1 MMASVQEAYATLAL
15 EVDGRHADTSE
26 CPIDHAWAI
35 VRMRVPS
42 YAAFDWLGICNG
54 EALSF
59 SILASGPDEESLLV
73 DARELETFHRK
84 NAEWAKTLLDG
95 TATRSLR
102 GNKLYPK
109 LAYKF
114 KSVQKAE
121 GLLREGPA
129 YTRYFVL
136 PIVREKTGGGRI
148 ILSTIVKRLR
158 SICPPIR
165 DEKRSHPLSTLFDA
179 NNSSETMNT
188 KKRGKRW
195 LSRLPGE
202 SEWRRAIEIRSRT
215 HYRVAFERP
224 PASLVERISS
234 RFVYAFEGKHE
245 GSMLFATR
253 KYRAHA
259 WEKVEERPIA
269 CGPTESVSAFM
280 SDIRSILAE
289 AESPWDSFIREW
301 LEAFTLSAAPIVDGL
316 VDRPDPV
323 GAWSLGLWWEPI
335 YLADRNREIWKE
347 YE

>member
-15 EVDGRHADTSE
+15 EVDGKHADTSE
-26 CPIDHAWAI
+26 CPIEHAWAL

-42 YAAFDWLGICNG
+42 YHAFDWLEICSG
-54 EALSF
+54 EAVRF
-59 SILASGPDEESLLV
+59 SIFASAPDEESLLV
-73 DARELETFHRK
+73 EARGLETFHRK

-109 LAYKF
+109 LAYKL

-121 GLLREGPA
+121 GLIREGPA

-148 ILSTIVKRLR
+148 ILSTIRQRLR
-158 SICPPIR
+158 SICPPR

-179 NNSSETMNT
+179 NNSGETRDT
-188 KKRGKRW
+188 KKRGRRW
-195 LSRLPGE
+195 LMRYREEGKLRG
-202 SEWRRAIEIRSRT
+202 EWRRAIEIRSRT
-215 HYRVAFERP
+215 HWGAD
-224 PASLVERISS
+224 SISS
-234 RFVYAFEGKHE
+234 RFVYSSGFVYACEGKHE

-253 KYRAHA
+253 KYRVQA
-259 WEKVEERPIA
+259 WERVEERPIA

-289 AESPWDSFIREW
+289 AESPWDSLIREW

-316 VDRPDPV
+316 VDRPDAV
-323 GAWSLGLWWEPI
+323 GAWPLGLWWEPI
-335 YLADRNREIWKE
+335 YLADREREREKE
-347 YE
+347 AE

>member
-26 CPIDHAWAI
+26 CPIEHAWAL

-42 YAAFDWLGICNG
+42 YAAFDWLRICNG
-54 EALSF
+54 EAVSF
-59 SILASGPDEESLLV
+59 SIFASAPDEESLLV
-73 DARELETFHRK
+73 EARGLETFHRK

-95 TATRSLR
+95 TATLSLR

-109 LAYKF
+109 LAYKV

-121 GLLREGPA
+121 GLIREGPA

-148 ILSTIVKRLR
+148 ILSTIAKRLR

-179 NNSSETMNT
+179 NDASETMNT

-195 LSRLPGE
+195 LSRLPE
-202 SEWRRAIEIRSRT
+202 SEWRRAIEIRSRK
-215 HYRVAFERP
+215 HYG
-224 PASLVERISS
+224 VESISS
-234 RFVYAFEGKHE
+234 RFVYACEGKHE

-259 WEKVEERPIA
+259 WEKVEDRPIA

-280 SDIRSILAE
+280 SEIRSILAE

-301 LEAFTLSAAPIVDGL
+301 LEAFTLSATPIVDGL
-316 VDRPDPV
+316 VDRPDAV
-323 GAWSLGLWWEPI
+323 GAWPLGLWWEPI
-335 YLADRNREIWKE
+335 YLADREREREKE
-347 YE
+347 EAE